1 MCSPT
6 PPHAEAK
13 DVGIAVDSIVR
24 VGTNKAGVIAGYLH
38 ELAVDLLKGNIALV
52 AET

>member
-1 MCSPT
+1 M
-6 PPHAEAK
+6 
-13 DVGIAVDSIVR
+13 
-24 VGTNKAGVIAGYLH
+24 NKEGVFAGYLH